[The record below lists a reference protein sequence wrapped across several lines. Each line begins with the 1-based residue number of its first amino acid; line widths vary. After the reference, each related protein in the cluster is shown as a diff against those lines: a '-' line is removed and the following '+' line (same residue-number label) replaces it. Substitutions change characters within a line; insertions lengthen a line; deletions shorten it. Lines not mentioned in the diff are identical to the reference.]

1 MLQIHV
7 AFFADGQLLAVPQNC
22 LIPVNAVNVKAVDQI
37 AFMNAPERI
46 WKAFFIVGQKAP
58 HLKGFR
64 FGMYNGPLGGGFQ
77 VKNVRGKQIPV
88 ILIRIP
94 ESNFVYI

>member
-1 MLQIHV
+1 MEG
-7 AFFADGQLLAVPQNC
+7 FFHSQ
-22 LIPVNAVNVKAVDQI
+22 
-37 AFMNAPERI
+37 PE
-46 WKAFFIVGQKAP
+46 AP

-94 ESNFVYI
+94 EGNFVYI